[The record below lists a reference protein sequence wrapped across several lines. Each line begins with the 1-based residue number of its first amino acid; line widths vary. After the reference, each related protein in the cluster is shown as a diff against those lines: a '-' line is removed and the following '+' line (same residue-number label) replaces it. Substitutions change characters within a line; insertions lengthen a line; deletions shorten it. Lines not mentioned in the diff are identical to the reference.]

1 MCSERGDVT
10 IEFIGVTLVLLLP
23 LIQLI
28 LIVATLESAS
38 FAAESSVR
46 EVSRALAVGAGK
58 AGELEAVAKMA
69 FGDQGLKARPQVV
82 VACEDG
88 QCRPGKTAS
97 VKVSARVT
105 LPGVPA
111 IIGKAIDT
119 SVPVSAGCS
128 VSIPRDGY
136 E

>member
-88 QCRPGKTAS
+88 
-97 VKVSARVT
+97 
-105 LPGVPA
+105 
-111 IIGKAIDT
+111 
-119 SVPVSAGCS
+119 
-128 VSIPRDGY
+128 
-136 E
+136 